1 MRVLLTGHAGYIGT
15 VMSRVLS
22 QRGHSVSG
30 IDSDLFSEST
40 YGPEPAAIPAKRKDV
55 RDVERADLEGFDAV
69 IHLAAL
75 SNDPLGDLNP
85 ELTFDINHRATVRLA
100 KLAKEAGIQ
109 RFIFSSSCSYYGAG
123 GEGFLDEGAPF
134 NPVTPYGT
142 SKVYSERDVRVLAD
156 DSFSPTFMRNAT
168 AYGVS
173 PRLRFDLVLN
183 NLVAWAV
190 TKGTV
195 YMKSDGMAWRP
206 IVHIEDISRAM
217 AAVLEAP
224 RETIHNEVFN
234 VGRTEDNYL
243 IRDLAEIVR
252 DTVPGSSI
260 EFAAGNSADSRTYRV
275 NCDKYAK
282 TFPETPLIWDARKG
296 ARELYDAYMSVG
308 LSLDDFEGPRYNRI
322 AKLRTLLADGRVDD
336 NLRWLPARE
345 EEVRLAAV

>member
-1 MRVLLTGHAGYIGT
+1 
-15 VMSRVLS
+15 MSRVLS
-22 QRGHSVSG
+22 ERGHDVVG
-30 IDSDLFSEST
+30 FDTGLFDEST
-40 YGPEPAAIPAKRKDV
+40 YGAEPLAIPAIRKDI
-55 RDVERADLEGFDAV
+55 RDAQLADFAGFDAV

-85 ELTFDINHRATVRLA
+85 ELTYEINHLASVRVAELA
-100 KLAKEAGIQ
+100 KAAGIE

-123 GEGFLDEGAPF
+123 SDGFLTEDAPF

-142 SKVYSERDVRVLAD
+142 SKVLVERDVALLAD
-156 DSFSPTFMRNAT
+156 DNFSPTFMRNAT
-168 AYGVS
+168 AFGVS

-190 TKGTV
+190 TQGTV

-224 RETIHNEVFN
+224 RDLVHNEAFN

-252 DTVPGSSI
+252 ETVPNSKI
-260 EFAAGNSADSRTYRV
+260 EFAAGNGADARTYRV
-275 NCDKYAK
+275 NCDKYAA
-282 TFPETPLIWDARKG
+282 TFPDTPLIWDARRG
-296 ARELYDAYMSVG
+296 ARELYDTYTRYG
-308 LSLDDFEGPRYNRI
+308 LSLDDFEGPRYKRI
-322 AKLRTLLADGRVDD
+322 AKLQQLMDDGRIDSS
-336 NLRWLPARE
+336 LRWTPARSAE
-345 EEVRLAAV
+345 AELARA

>member
-1 MRVLLTGHAGYIGT
+1 
-15 VMSRVLS
+15 MSRVLS

-30 IDSDLFSEST
+30 FDSDLFAEST
-40 YGPEPAAIPAKRKDV
+40 YGPEPAAIPAQRKDI
-55 RDVERADLEGFDAV
+55 RDIELADVEGFDAI
-69 IHLAAL
+69 IHLAGL

-85 ELTFDINHRATVRLA
+85 ELTYEINHRATVRLGE
-100 KLAKEAGIQ
+100 LAKQAGIE

-123 GEGFLDEGAPF
+123 GEGFLDESAPF

-142 SKVYSERDVRVLAD
+142 SKVYCERDLSLLAD

-183 NLVAWAV
+183 NLIAWAV
-190 TKGTV
+190 TQGTV

-224 RETIHNEVFN
+224 REKIHNEVYN

-252 DTVPGSSI
+252 DTVPDSRI
-260 EFAAGNSADSRTYRV
+260 EFAQGNGADARTYRV
-275 NCDKYAK
+275 NCDKYAAA
-282 TFPETPLIWDARKG
+282 FPEVPLIWDARKG
-296 ARELYDAYMSVG
+296 ARELYDTYTSIG
-308 LSLDDFEGPRYNRI
+308 LTLEDFEGSRYNRI
-322 AKLRTLLADGRVDD
+322 AKLRALLADRRVDD
-336 NLRWLPARE
+336 NLRWIPART